1 MWEKLKSEHKEKYRT
16 LITNFASLS
25 EAFSQKSETAEE
37 VDTFQYVAPIIN
49 SKFQETVFQ
58 RTFHAVGEDIANTSF
73 DVSVVVDNH
82 HKYLVGIKSF
92 GIQSG
97 DQKVAQFKK
106 DSQDGQKRY
115 KRLILMH
122 QLRQIKQLLIKITI
136 PFMKA

>member
-73 DVSVVVDNH
+73 DVSVTSKAYTNINISKLTMSMISKTYFIEVNH
-82 HKYLVGIKSF
+82 K
-92 GIQSG
+92 
-97 DQKVAQFKK
+97 
-106 DSQDGQKRY
+106 
-115 KRLILMH
+115 
-122 QLRQIKQLLIKITI
+122 
-136 PFMKA
+136 

>member
-73 DVSVVVDNH
+73 DASVVVDKH
-82 HKYLVGIKSF
+82 HK
-92 GIQSG
+92 
-97 DQKVAQFKK
+97 
-106 DSQDGQKRY
+106 
-115 KRLILMH
+115 
-122 QLRQIKQLLIKITI
+122 
-136 PFMKA
+136 